1 MDPQQNVMPAL
12 SVLARRPWFANPLL
26 GAAAATSVILLVCR
40 AGIAL
45 AQEAPAEQPAP
56 AADLPRAV
64 LVLDSTVGM
73 RPLFGSE
80 TKLLAVSNALTNVL
94 PAYEGKLAL
103 GMLVYGHRT
112 SGTGACSGLFEARPM
127 APLVSAEIADVLSTL
142 KSKGNAPIK
151 LAIESAAGA
160 PGMVDRQGSVVL
172 LAGSGDTCEEDPCAA
187 AATVREAGLHRIH
200 VIAIDDGASENMEAL
215 RCVSSETGGSFRR
228 VTSPLELA
236 AALDEALVLAV
247 ARPPRAPAASLETD
261 GVARSGVELDPAT
274 ALLQETVSGGGG
286 SGGIQVVGNGSVPV
300 QLSALLTDSG
310 PQLSSNVRWRIY
322 GAGKQ
327 GDAGPVLLATSQ
339 DPAPDLRLPGGDF
352 LINVAYGKANV
363 TRRLSVTGAP
373 LAEQFILNAGG
384 LRFSVL
390 GSDGRPLPNDA
401 VLCDVYSDERD
412 RTGERVRIIAGARPG
427 TILRLNAGI
436 YYVASLLG
444 DANALLQAEVGVEAG
459 KLTEATLSHTGARTT
474 FKLVAQRGGEALAD
488 TRWTITAADG
498 AVVKESVGALPAH
511 ILAPGKYTVQARR
524 GDDTANLA
532 FEVTAGK
539 PRQVEVLLK
548 KGG

>member
-1 MDPQQNVMPAL
+1 MPAL
-12 SVLARRPWFANPLL
+12 SVPARRHRLASPLL
-26 GAAAATSVILLVCR
+26 CAAAAISVVILLVSSV
-40 AGIAL
+40 GKGL
-45 AQEAPAEQPAP
+45 AQEAPAGAAGQPA
-56 AADLPRAV
+56 AAGLPRAV
-64 LVLDSTVGM
+64 LVLDSTAGM

-94 PAYEGKLAL
+94 PAYDGKLAL
-103 GMLVYGHRT
+103 GMLVYGHRS

-127 APLVSAEIADVLSTL
+127 GPLASAEITDVLPTL
-142 KSKGNAPIK
+142 KNKGNAPIK
-151 LAIESAAGA
+151 LAIESAVGA
-160 PGMVDRQGSVVL
+160 PGMVDTQGSVVL
-172 LAGSGDTCEEDPCAA
+172 LAGSGDTCQEDPCAA

-200 VIAIDDGASENMEAL
+200 VIAIDDGATENMEAL
-215 RCVSSETGGSFRR
+215 RCVSNETGGSFRR

-236 AALDEALVLAV
+236 AALDEALALAV
-247 ARPPRAPAASLETD
+247 ARPPRAPQPVTSPEAG
-261 GVARSGVELDPAT
+261 GVARSGAELDPAT

-327 GDAGPVLLATSQ
+327 GDAGPLLLATSQ
-339 DPAPDLRLPGGDF
+339 DPAPDLRLPGGDY

-384 LRFSVL
+384 LRFSVQ
-390 GSDGRPLPNDA
+390 GPDGKPLPNDA

-459 KLTEATLSHTGARTT
+459 KLTEATLSHTGARMT
-474 FKLVAQRGGEALAD
+474 FKLVSQRGGEALAD

-539 PRQVEVLLK
+539 ARQVEVLLK